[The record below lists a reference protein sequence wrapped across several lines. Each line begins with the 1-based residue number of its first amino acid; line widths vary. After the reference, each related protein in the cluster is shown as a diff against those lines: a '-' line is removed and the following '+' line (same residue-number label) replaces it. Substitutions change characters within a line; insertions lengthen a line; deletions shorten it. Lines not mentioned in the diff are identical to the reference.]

1 MNFATYPFD
10 TQVCEL
16 RYVIIYLMKAR
27 KALVTITNQTSIILY
42 DKLSLYYYKCFRLL
56 SFGHT
61 LSHNKYVWHGGV
73 EADHVVISGYSL
85 ALEKGTL
92 VYKVTIDNKP
102 LVKVQVGLR
111 VFFK

>member
-1 MNFATYPFD
+1 M
-10 TQVCEL
+10 
-16 RYVIIYLMKAR
+16 
-27 KALVTITNQTSIILY
+27 
-42 DKLSLYYYKCFRLL
+42 L

-92 VYKVTIDNKP
+92 VYKVTNYDFMSLEYLYNKFVARRFINATEQ
-102 LVKVQVGLR
+102 LEQ
-111 VFFK
+111 